1 MKAGYLYLADGRKFG
16 GYLVG
21 ATGTAGEVVFTT
33 GMTGYEQ
40 SVTDPANAG
49 RIVVCTYPVIGAYGT
64 NRRASQSEHARAAGF
79 VVAELVRQP
88 SNWENEGDFPAY
100 LREQEVPCLCGAD
113 TRAITRAVREAGG
126 SLRGII
132 AAADAEEEALA
143 ALREPEVRPQVSTP
157 VAYRTGEGH
166 HSVVV
171 LDLGVTRD
179 CLAALA
185 AADCRLTV
193 VPATTTAAQIRE
205 LQPTAV
211 YVSNGPD
218 NPAERD
224 DVVATLRELR
234 EEYPLF
240 GAGLGFLLLARACG
254 AATEKLPVGR
264 RGSNHPV
271 RDEAGAIVMT
281 KQNQDYTLI
290 TASLPAELTVT
301 HRSVHD
307 DSVQGFRHA
316 TLPLA
321 GVAYYPQL
329 TPGHT
334 AAPAELVSWLD
345 AGKEKA

>member
-21 ATGTAGEVVFTT
+21 AAGTAGEVVFTT
-33 GMTGYEQ
+33 GMTGYEE

-49 RIVVCTYPVIGAYGT
+49 RILVCTYPIIGAYGV
-64 NRRASQSEHARAAGF
+64 NRNASRSEHAQAAGL

-88 SNWENEGDFPAY
+88 SNWESEGDLPSF
-100 LREQEVPCLCGAD
+100 LREQKVPCLCGAD

-126 SLRGII
+126 NLRGII
-132 AAADAEEEALA
+132 AAAEDEERALA
-143 ALREPEVRPQVSTP
+143 ALREPAVRPAVSTP

-166 HSVVV
+166 RPVVV

-179 CLAALA
+179 CLAALS

-193 VPATTTAAQIRE
+193 VPATTTAAQIRK
-205 LQPTAV
+205 LQPAAV

-218 NPAERD
+218 DPAERD
-224 DVVATLRELR
+224 DVVATLCELR
-234 EEYPLF
+234 EEYPIF

-254 AATEKLPVGR
+254 ATAEKLPVGR
-264 RGSNHPV
+264 RGNSYPV
-271 RDEAGAIVMT
+271 RDEEGAIAMT
-281 KQNQDYTLI
+281 CQNQDYALV
-290 TASLPAELTVT
+290 AESLPAELQVT
-301 HRSVHD
+301 HRFIHD
-307 DSVQGFRHA
+307 GGVQGFRHA

-329 TPGHT
+329 TPGHKE
-334 AAPAELVSWLD
+334 APAELVGWLD
-345 AGKEKA
+345 AGEERA